1 MKTIFFKYIFILFAV
16 GIIIFAIY
24 KIYFK
29 EENSKNEVVNEV
41 EQEVT
46 QIKDLRLGI
55 SNFDTINPLLSNN
68 KEVLNIDK

>member
-1 MKTIFFKYIFILFAV
+1 MKTNFFKYIFILFAV

-55 SNFDTINPLLSNN
+55 
-68 KEVLNIDK
+68 